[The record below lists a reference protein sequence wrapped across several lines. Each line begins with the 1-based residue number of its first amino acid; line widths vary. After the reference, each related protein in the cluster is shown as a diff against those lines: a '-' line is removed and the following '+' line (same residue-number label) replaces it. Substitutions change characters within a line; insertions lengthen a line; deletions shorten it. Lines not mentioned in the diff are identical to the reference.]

1 MMSDVKNGQINCGGN
16 AAAPLSKRQFRDE
29 REDRISYLPEE
40 LITRIFD
47 RLPIHDVARTSI
59 LSRAWR
65 NFWPEYPVVALDREF
80 NSRLTSSKE
89 ITTHKSEFIKAFK
102 MIISSHTG
110 PIQKFNLYTTP
121 VLRHWSIH
129 QGIIRQLSGKG
140 VKEIYLYFEKL
151 EVYPLSPALF
161 DCHKLTRLFLHHC
174 IVGPSIDTRSFT
186 NLTEVLLSAIS
197 FPRDMTFGTQL
208 QVLYLRNCIGIEHL
222 TPQFISGNHL
232 RRLFIVTSTTIEWKW
247 FQSTTKLKFLGLALK
262 ASNSNI
268 KGASKLI
275 ELLSKI
281 PHFSNLSLDGTTL
294 EVFGPPPPDLARPAT
309 KAIELRISTLT
320 VFRLKMHNFCQILNL
335 VYIIRSCPNLEDIC
349 IMLALERVK
358 SSTPEE
364 STIDNYFASLDS
376 KDMCLDQLQTVKIKG
391 IQYSRFVQN
400 FIKLLL
406 ASSPS
411 LKVIS
416 LSCNTKIT
424 SLEDK
429 LKIKRDLR
437 KIHRLSLDAQVI
449 WC

>member
-1 MMSDVKNGQINCGGN
+1 MVQLIVLLEIGRECLFCSPDINISGKESMMSDVKNGQINCGGN

-40 LITRIFD
+40 LITR
-47 RLPIHDVARTSI
+47 
-59 LSRAWR
+59 
-65 NFWPEYPVVALDREF
+65 
-80 NSRLTSSKE
+80 
-89 ITTHKSEFIKAFK
+89 
-102 MIISSHTG
+102 
-110 PIQKFNLYTTP
+110 
-121 VLRHWSIH
+121 
-129 QGIIRQLSGKG
+129 
-140 VKEIYLYFEKL
+140 
-151 EVYPLSPALF
+151 
-161 DCHKLTRLFLHHC
+161 
-174 IVGPSIDTRSFT
+174 
-186 NLTEVLLSAIS
+186 
-197 FPRDMTFGTQL
+197 
-208 QVLYLRNCIGIEHL
+208 
-222 TPQFISGNHL
+222 
-232 RRLFIVTSTTIEWKW
+232 
-247 FQSTTKLKFLGLALK
+247 LALK

-320 VFRLKMHNFCQILNL
+320 VFRLKIHNFCQILIL

-349 IMLALERVK
+349 IMLAIERVK

-424 SLEDK
+424 SLEDQ
-429 LKIKRDLR
+429 LKIKRYLR